1 MRNLLIIS
9 RGNDKPLSQAL
20 IDICKDVRYIFLL
33 AVEDLLGLLVQG
45 IMFLDINDLQLV
57 VHSFTKTEPFDHGV
71 FVDTAN
77 GHSVGGL
84 VFLFRHRN
92 GRGGHMDTCSTWTKP
107 SGPAK
112 KLRGTSQKKVLESIR
127 LWHIPTRIL

>member
-1 MRNLLIIS
+1 MRNLLIVS

-20 IDICKDVRYIFLL
+20 INICGDVRYIFLL
-33 AVEDLLGLLVQG
+33 AVEDFLRLLVQG
-45 IMFLDINDLQLV
+45 IVFLDINDLQLV

-92 GRGGHMDTCSTWTKP
+92 GRGGHIWEAIYNMGQTFKNHFDSM
-107 SGPAK
+107 S
-112 KLRGTSQKKVLESIR
+112 
-127 LWHIPTRIL
+127 